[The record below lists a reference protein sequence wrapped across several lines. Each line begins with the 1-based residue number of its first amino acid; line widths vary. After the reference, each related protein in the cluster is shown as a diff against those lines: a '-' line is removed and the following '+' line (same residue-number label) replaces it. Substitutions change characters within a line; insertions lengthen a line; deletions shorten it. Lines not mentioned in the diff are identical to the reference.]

1 MSASTEFAASL
12 PFLSYKQRN
21 AVLDNFFYDTG
32 SLTVEEKAKLSPLI
46 DREGSII
53 VVPPSNSDRQIRHYK
68 RALRFM
74 NKEGPTIRAI
84 AVAGVGSSA
93 LGTAALARSI
103 ADALDTDVAG
113 IITGYGLS
121 DVMTEALGGWFVF
134 GAADRIQF
142 AMEKFFERM
151 RSPMPADIVSAGSEA
166 SVMWFDRS
174 SLPGDN
180 DVSTLSEILLAS
192 PPALEY
198 LITHSK
204 GSLVASYALQ
214 QYVEDLEGDET
225 ALFERLRIT
234 TLGAV
239 VGLPAVF
246 KNVKQYL
253 GALDWF
259 GGANS
264 SLSVTHERVPGVS
277 HHLNPGFPYH
287 MSVAALLNG
296 AAAPRLLPKPALEEM
311 LAPLSIPPVQVA
323 PKAKPAPVTVVAKA
337 KELVRKP
344 EKKMAKP
351 AAAAPR
357 VASPTPRIVSST
369 AKPASAAAKVAR
381 PSPRIVSAAP
391 KSPVSGARQPS
402 ASAKQAVKPVPRKV
416 PVAPHRPVPLVKA
429 NTAAANGKLVVKK
442 SKKEM
447 R

>member
-46 DREGSII
+46 DREGSIV

-134 GAADRIQF
+134 GAADRIRF

-151 RSPMPADIVSAGSEA
+151 RTTMPADIVSAGSEA
-166 SVMWFDRS
+166 SAMWFDRS

-180 DVSTLSEILLAS
+180 DVSTLSEILLAG

-264 SLSVTHERVPGVS
+264 SLGVTHERVPGVS

-296 AAAPRLLPKPALEEM
+296 GAAPRLLPKPALEEL
-311 LAPLSIPPVQVA
+311 LAPLSFPPVEVR
-323 PKAKPAPVTVVAKA
+323 KAKPAPMTVVAKP
-337 KELVRKP
+337 KEPVRKP

-351 AAAAPR
+351 AAPAPR
-357 VASPTPRIVSST
+357 VASPAPRIVSST

-381 PSPRIVSAAP
+381 PAPKIVSAAP
-391 KSPVSGARQPS
+391 KSPVAAARQPS
-402 ASAKQAVKPVPRKV
+402 AAAKQAVKPVPTKV
-416 PVAPHRPVPLVKA
+416 PVAPHRPVPPVKA
-429 NTAAANGKLVVKK
+429 KTAAANGKLVVKK